1 MKKLNFYIL
10 SGVLSS
16 ALLVGGFAITQSEN
30 LGLTK
35 DNFHAQNIQTI
46 AANTNEKADSKPKKK
61 LTKAERDYALQK
73 FMMAVNV
80 VENNYVSDLDTAEI
94 IDKAISGMLSNLD
107 AHSAYL
113 KAKDY
118 EDLKTKT
125 SGSFSGIGIQ
135 IGVKDGALTV
145 IAPLDD
151 TPAKKAGIKSG
162 DIILKI
168 DDKPTLDMKI
178 DNAVSLM
185 KGKKGTKVVLTI
197 IRNGEP
203 KPLKFEIKRDEIKVK
218 STFVSKIEETNYA
231 YVRVATFDQNV
242 TQEARKGLKQLG
254 KIDGIVLDLRGN
266 PGGLLDQA
274 VSLVSLFVKSGV
286 VVSEKGKTENMELKV
301 SGGADFPD
309 IPLVVLVN
317 GGSASASE
325 IVAGALQ
332 DYKRAIIV
340 GESTFGKGSV
350 QKVLPFDNK
359 QQEALKLTVA
369 KYYLP
374 TGRSIQA
381 VGIKPDIIV
390 AEGEV
395 PLGAENQLEFKEAD
409 LKRHLKNELAND
421 TSEAKDS
428 KEAPKSAESSD
439 NKNITQAMIVKD
451 IQLKSAIDILKT
463 WGVIAPSATKSTKTS
478 K

>member
-1 MKKLNFYIL
+1 MRKLNFYIL

-16 ALLVGGFAITQSEN
+16 ALLIGGCGFVLADDIPASN
-30 LGLTK
+30 DVVVADATK
-35 DNFHAQNIQTI
+35 DVA
-46 AANTNEKADSKPKKK
+46 KPKKK
-61 LTKAERDYALQK
+61 LSRAERDMAIQK
-73 FMMAVNV
+73 FMNAVNI
-80 VENNYVSDLDTAEI
+80 VESSYVSDVQADEI

-107 AHSAYL
+107 AHSAFL
-113 KAKDY
+113 PKKEY
-118 EDLKTKT
+118 EDLRTKT
-125 SGSFSGIGIQ
+125 SGSFSGIGITV
-135 IGVKDGALTV
+135 GMKDGALTV

-151 TPAKKAGIKSG
+151 TPAKKVGLKSG

-178 DNAVSLM
+178 DQAVSLM
-185 KGKKGTKVVLTI
+185 KGKKGTKVTLTV
-197 IRNGEP
+197 IRTGET
-203 KPLKFEIKRDEIKVK
+203 KPLVFEIKRDEIKIR
-218 STFVSKIEETNYA
+218 STYVSRIENTNYA
-231 YVRVATFDQNV
+231 YLRVATFDQNV

-274 VSLVSLFVKSGV
+274 ISLVSLFVKSGV
-286 VVSEKGKTENMELKV
+286 VVSEKGKIENVELKV
-301 SGGADFPD
+301 SGKADFPT

-332 DYKRAIIV
+332 DHKRAVLV
-340 GESTFGKGSV
+340 GEATFGKGSV
-350 QKVLPFDNK
+350 QKIFPFGSKNE
-359 QQEALKLTVA
+359 EALKITIA

-395 PLGAENQLEFKEAD
+395 PLGVQNQLEFKEAD
-409 LKRHLKNELAND
+409 LKRHLKNEFLDNSTSDSKSKDRQND
-421 TSEAKDS
+421 KDS
-428 KEAPKSAESSD
+428 KDITEA
-439 NKNITQAMIVKD
+439 IIIKD
-451 IQLKSAIDILKT
+451 IQLKSAIDVLKT
-463 WGVIAPSATKSTKTS
+463 MNVINS
-478 K
+478 KKEV

>member
-1 MKKLNFYIL
+1 MKKFNFYIL

-16 ALLVGGFAITQSEN
+16 ALLVGGFALTQSEN
-30 LGLTK
+30 LGFSK
-35 DNFHAQNIQTI
+35 GENIQVI
-46 AANTNEKADSKPKKK
+46 AANDDKQDSKTPKKK

-73 FMMAVNV
+73 FMAAVNV
-80 VENNYVSDLDTAEI
+80 VENNYVSDLDTAEV

-113 KAKDY
+113 QQKDY

-135 IGVKDGALTV
+135 IGIKDGALTV

-197 IRNGEP
+197 IRSGEP

-218 STFVSKIEETNYA
+218 STFVSKIEDTNYA
-231 YVRVATFDQNV
+231 YLRVATFDQNV

-309 IPLVVLVN
+309 VPLVVLVN

-332 DYKRAIIV
+332 DYKRAIIL

-350 QKVLPFDNK
+350 QKVLPFGNK
-359 QQEALKLTVA
+359 GQEALKLTVA

-395 PLGAENQLEFKEAD
+395 PLGNENQLEFKEAD
-409 LKRHLKNELAND
+409 LKRHLKNELANAD
-421 TSEAKDS
+421 SADSKGADSKDS
-428 KEAPKSAESSD
+428 KNTESSD
-439 NKNITQAMIVKD
+439 NKNITQSMIVKD
-451 IQLKSAIDILKT
+451 IQLKSAIDVLKT
-463 WGVIAPSATKSTKTS
+463 WGVIGVKTA

>member
-1 MKKLNFYIL
+1 MKKFNLYFL

-16 ALLVGGFAITQSEN
+16 ALLIGGFALSQSY
-30 LGLTK
+30 GLNK
-35 DNFHAQNIQTI
+35 SDMIVAS
-46 AANTNEKADSKPKKK
+46 AEPNTESKPKKK

-73 FMMAVNV
+73 FITAVNI
-80 VENNYVSDLDTAEI
+80 VENNYVSDVNTDEI

-113 KAKDY
+113 QKKDY
-118 EDLKTKT
+118 EDLRTKT
-125 SGSFSGIGIQ
+125 SGSFGGVGIQ
-135 IGVKDGALTV
+135 IGMKDGALTV

-168 DDKPTLDMKI
+168 DDKSTLDMKI
-178 DNAVSLM
+178 DQAVSLM

-197 IRNGEP
+197 IRAGEN
-203 KPLKFEIKRDEIKVK
+203 KPLTFEIKRDEIKVK
-218 STFVSKIEETNYA
+218 STSVSKIEDTNYA
-231 YVRVATFDQNV
+231 YLRVAQFDQNV
-242 TQEARKGLKQLG
+242 TQEAKKGLKQLG
-254 KIDGIVLDLRGN
+254 KLDGIVLDLRGN
-266 PGGLLDQA
+266 PGGLLEQS

-301 SGGADFPD
+301 SGGADFAD
-309 IPLVVLVN
+309 VPLVVLVN

-350 QKVLPFDNK
+350 QKVMPFGNK
-359 QQEALKLTVA
+359 AEEALKLTVA

-395 PLGAENQLEFKEAD
+395 PLSAENQLEFKEAD

-421 TSEAKDS
+421 GSKGDS
-428 KEAPKSAESSD
+428 KNESKTDSKSKNTESSE
-439 NKNITQAMIVKD
+439 NKNITQAMIIKD
-451 IQLKSAIDILKT
+451 IQLKSAIDVLKT
-463 WGVIAPSATKSTKTS
+463 WKVLDSARK
-478 K
+478 